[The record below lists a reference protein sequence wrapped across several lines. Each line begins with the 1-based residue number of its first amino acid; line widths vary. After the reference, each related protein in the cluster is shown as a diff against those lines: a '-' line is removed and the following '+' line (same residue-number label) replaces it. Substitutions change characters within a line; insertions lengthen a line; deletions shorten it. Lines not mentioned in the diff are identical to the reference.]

1 MTNKILDEINEVI
14 SENKLSG
21 FRGDLGLTEGGPKVQ
36 RLEDAFR
43 EYFGVKH
50 AVAFNSATSALH
62 SACVAVDVG
71 DVAVTPFSF
80 TASVSCVEMAGG
92 KPVFADIYPK
102 TYCLNINDVNYIR
115 GGDTTVIP
123 VHLFG
128 GIADMDEIMDYGV
141 PVIEDACQAIGSRY
155 KGKLAGTI
163 GDCGVFSFS
172 GNKPISSGEGG
183 MLITDNDDI
192 AYKSK
197 LVRNHGEVLDYK
209 ANIIG
214 YNYRMLEIVAI
225 IVYYRFKEL
234 NNIIEKRLHNVEY
247 FKSKLEQIDGVK
259 PMWVNP
265 DVSYSWF
272 AYGFETEQNN
282 HIVAKKMKEAG
293 IFLRGGYITRPL
305 NIPYNQP
312 CPVCEDIWANK
323 LIVTDV
329 IGKEKSDIDLFV
341 KTLRKV
347 LSGK

>member
-1 MTNKILDEINEVI
+1 MAVI
-14 SENKLSG
+14 S
-21 FRGDLGLTEGGPKVQ
+21 
-36 RLEDAFR
+36 
-43 EYFGVKH
+43 
-50 AVAFNSATSALH
+50 
-62 SACVAVDVG
+62 
-71 DVAVTPFSF
+71 
-80 TASVSCVEMAGG
+80 
-92 KPVFADIYPK
+92 
-102 TYCLNINDVNYIR
+102 
-115 GGDTTVIP
+115 

-128 GIADMDEIMDYGV
+128 GMADMKRIKKTDMPI
-141 PVIEDACQAIGSRY
+141 IEDACQAIGSKY
-155 KGKLAGTI
+155 KGKLAGTV

-172 GNKPISSGEGG
+172 GNKPISGGGGG

-209 ANIIG
+209 AGIIG
-214 YNYRMLEIVAI
+214 YNYRMLEITAI
-225 IVYYRFKEL
+225 IVYHRFKEL
-234 NNIIEKRLHNVEY
+234 DNIIDKRRHNVEY

-259 PMWVNP
+259 PMWINP
-265 DVSYSWF
+265 DVEYSWF

-282 HIVAKKMKEAG
+282 HIVAKKMRDAG
-293 IFLRGGYITRPL
+293 VFLRGGYITRPL

-329 IGKEKSDIDLFV
+329 IGKEKTDIDVFV